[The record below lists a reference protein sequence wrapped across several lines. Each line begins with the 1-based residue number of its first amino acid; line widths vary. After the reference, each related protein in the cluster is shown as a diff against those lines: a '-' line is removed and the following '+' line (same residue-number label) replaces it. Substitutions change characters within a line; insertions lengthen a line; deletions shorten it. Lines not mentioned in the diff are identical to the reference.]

1 MECKIES
8 VLKSLPLN
16 LKTNRYCMSFLTNS
30 RAIHGQD
37 LRHRTLVLQVGDA
50 RGIWRTVGSPSQ
62 KLVQLNCAIN

>member
-1 MECKIES
+1 
-8 VLKSLPLN
+8 
-16 LKTNRYCMSFLTNS
+16 MSFLTNS

-62 KLVQLNCAIN
+62 KLVQLNRAIN

>member
-1 MECKIES
+1 
-8 VLKSLPLN
+8 
-16 LKTNRYCMSFLTNS
+16 MSFLTNS
-30 RAIHGQD
+30 GAIHGQD